1 MYFIFGGVILIVLYL
16 LVAAFMP
23 KKEDLLDERLSQLD
37 SIIGDT
43 TDGIASRERMNKSFN
58 ERIIRPLI
66 SGIGTIFTGKM
77 KKSTKDDIQLMLLRA
92 GNPGGISATEFLAIK
107 TLFGVGLPV
116 AAIGSVHLFTI
127 IKNKSVLPAH
137 YLLAA
142 AAAAVIGI
150 LVPKLYLQ
158 TNIKKRKK
166 AAQRQLPD
174 VLDLLTV
181 SIEAGLGFDMALQK
195 VIEKMVGVLADEFKI
210 VLVQI
215 QLGKPRQDALK
226 ALADRMDVEE
236 LSSFIGAL
244 IQAEKLGVSLGRILR
259 IQSDQMR
266 IKRKQRAEEAAMKAP
281 VKMMLPLV
289 GCIFPVVLIVLMGGA
304 AIKFFVAFG
313 GGGIGK

>member
-1 MYFIFGGVILIVLYL
+1 MYTIIVGAVAIIVIYL
-16 LVAAFMP
+16 LIAAFMP
-23 KKEDLLDERLSQLD
+23 KKGDLLDERLSQLD
-37 SIIGDT
+37 SMIGDT
-43 TDGIASRERMNKSFN
+43 AEGVAGREMLNKSFKD
-58 ERIIRPLI
+58 RVIRPLI
-66 SGIGTIFTGKM
+66 SGIGNIFTGKM
-77 KKSTKDDIQLMLLRA
+77 KKSTKEDIQLMLLRA

-107 TLFGVGLPV
+107 TIFGFGLPAAAVGSLRLV
-116 AAIGSVHLFTI
+116 AILQNKTI
-127 IKNKSVLPAH
+127 LPAH
-137 YLLAA
+137 YLLAG
-142 AAAAVIGI
+142 AAAAVVGI
-150 LVPKLYLQ
+150 LGPKMYLQ
-158 TNIKKRKK
+158 NSIKKRKK

-195 VIEKMVGVLADEFKI
+195 VIEKMQGVLADEFKI

-226 ALADRMDVEE
+226 SLADRMDVED

-266 IKRKQRAEEAAMKAP
+266 VKRKQRAEEQAMKAP

-313 GGGIGK
+313 SK